1 MWKDIWEKKGKN
13 IDCSNLTLSD
23 LISIDGFD
31 SSGKSLEESN
41 WIEYAKH
48 VCVSVNDIKNKKNIL
63 EIGCGAGAF
72 LKAMESF
79 LNKESKIYGIDY
91 SQNLIN
97 IAKHVFNAEN
107 FNCIEAIDIDKLYN
121 NNYFD
126 FIFSNSAFQYF
137 QNKGYAFFLI
147 DKLYNLLQ
155 VNGDL
160 VLLDLNN
167 LEKESEYHKIR
178 MSGMTEKEYKEKY
191 SSLNHLFFS
200 KEEIFSYISHL
211 GFKKIII
218 EEQNIKGYSNN
229 ELRFNIFALSKK

>member
-1 MWKDIWEKKGKN
+1 MWKDIWEKKGKD
-13 IDCSNLTLSD
+13 IDYSNLSLSD

-31 SSGKSLEESN
+31 SSGKALDAEN
-41 WIEYAKH
+41 WIEYARH
-48 VCVSVNDIKNKKNIL
+48 VCMSINEINNKKNIL

-72 LKAMESF
+72 LKAMEPF
-79 LNKESKIYGIDY
+79 LNKEANIYGIDY
-91 SQNLIN
+91 SQNLVG
-97 IAKHVFNAEN
+97 IAKHIFNAEN

-137 QNKGYAFFLI
+137 QNKDYAFSLI
-147 DKLYNLLQ
+147 NKLYNLLQ
-155 VNGDL
+155 TNGDL

-167 LEKESEYHKIR
+167 IEKESEYHKIR
-178 MSGMTEKEYKEKY
+178 MSGMTKEEYEKKY

>member
-1 MWKDIWEKKGKN
+1 MWKDIWEKKGKD
-13 IDCSNLTLSD
+13 IDYSNLTLSD

-31 SSGKSLEESN
+31 SSGKVLDADS
-41 WIEYAKH
+41 WVAYAKH
-48 VCVSVNDIKNKKNIL
+48 VCMSVNDINNKKSIL

-72 LKAMESF
+72 LKAMESL

-97 IAKHVFNAEN
+97 IAKLIFNAEN
-107 FNCIEAIDIDKLYN
+107 FNCIEAIDIDRLYKN
-121 NNYFD
+121 DYFD
-126 FIFSNSAFQYF
+126 LIFSNSAFQYF
-137 QNKGYAFFLI
+137 KNKEYAFLLI

-167 LEKESEYHKIR
+167 IEKESEYHKIR
-178 MSGMTEKEYKEKY
+178 MAGMTKEEYEKKY
-191 SSLNHLFFS
+191 SYLNHLFFS
-200 KEEIFSYISHL
+200 EEEIFSYISHL
-211 GFKKIII
+211 GFRKIII
-218 EEQNIKGYSNN
+218 EEQNVKGYSNN